1 MRLGVVSKPRQILFL
16 AVPDLAVPDFQSP
29 NIFRVAA
36 AKTTK
41 TPINN
46 PIASISI
53 FRSSGGEQNLVVDEH
68 AQEMC
73 PSIAFCIINYRR
85 MHDIKRTET

>member
-1 MRLGVVSKPRQILFL
+1 MRLGVASKPRQILF
-16 AVPDLAVPDFQSP
+16 LAVPDFQSP

-36 AKTTK
+36 ARTRK

-53 FRSSGGEQNLVVDEH
+53 FRSSGGERNLVADEL

-73 PSIAFCIINYRR
+73 L
-85 MHDIKRTET
+85 